1 MCNVW
6 LAMLKPHWYKVD
18 WGLLI
23 PVIILIII
31 GVVMIFSTSSIV
43 GFSNFND
50 SFFFI
55 KRHLVFLFIGI
66 CAFFVGLLVPYEIY
80 KKYTGLLFFSAL
92 MLLLLTLSP
101 LGVKVGG
108 ATRWLDLAFFRF
120 QPAEVAKF
128 AVVVLIAI
136 SLNRKDQVLNHF
148 VKGAGPLVLIV
159 VLPIILLILQP
170 DLGNSGLI
178 LMVFLGLLFL
188 SQFPIRYIIG
198 FFVSSI
204 IALIGIILSHPYQ
217 LKRIQSFLDP
227 WEDPLGKNYHM
238 VQSLIAIGSGGIT
251 GVGLGESKLKYFY
264 LPLQYSDFIFSI
276 ICEEGGFILAS
287 IIFLLFGVI
296 VFRSLKIARY
306 ATSSFGFYLAMG
318 LMLILVVQAILN
330 MGVVMGLLPVTGI
343 PLTFISFGGS
353 SLVVSMFCIG
363 VLLNISKDR
372 SND

>member
-1 MCNVW
+1 
-6 LAMLKPHWYKVD
+6 MLKPHWYKVD

-23 PVIILIII
+23 PVVILIII

-80 KKYTGLLFFSAL
+80 KKYAGLLFFSAL

-136 SLNRKDQVLNHF
+136 ALNRKDQVLNHF

-159 VLPIILLILQP
+159 VIPIILLILQP

-198 FFVSSI
+198 FFASSI

-287 IIFLLFGVI
+287 IVI
-296 VFRSLKIARY
+296 GMYFFILVKAYLIAKKTTDMF
-306 ATSSFGFYLAMG
+306 AFSLAMG
-318 LMLILVVQAILN
+318 CAFLVCFQAFIN
-330 MGVVMGLLPVTGI
+330 IAVVLGLFPVTGI
-343 PLTFISFGGS
+343 PLTFISYGGT
-353 SLVVSMFCIG
+353 SLITSLFYIG
-363 VLLNISKDR
+363 VILNISNSVKLKEYTIY
-372 SND
+372 S

>member
-1 MCNVW
+1 
-6 LAMLKPHWYKVD
+6 MLKPHWYKVD

-23 PVIILIII
+23 PVVCLIII

-55 KRHLVFLFIGI
+55 KRHFVFLFIGV
-66 CAFFVGLLVPYEIY
+66 CAFFVGLLVPFNSY
-80 KKYTGLLFFSAL
+80 KKYAGVLFIAALVLLI
-92 MLLLLTLSP
+92 LTLSP

-108 ATRWLDLAFFRF
+108 AKRWLDLVLFRF

-136 SLNRKDQVLNHF
+136 ALDRKERVLNHF
-148 VKGAGPLVLIV
+148 VKGGGPLVLIIV
-159 VLPIILLILQP
+159 FPIFFLILQP

-188 SQFPIRYIIG
+188 SKFPIRYIIG
-198 FFVSSI
+198 FLGGSVVS
-204 IALIGIILSHPYQ
+204 LVGIILSHPYQ
-217 LKRIQSFLDP
+217 LQRIKSFLNP

-276 ICEEGGFILAS
+276 ICEEGGFILAA
-287 IIFLLFGVI
+287 IVI
-296 VFRSLKIARY
+296 GMYFFILVKAYLIAKKTTDTF
-306 ATSSFGFYLAMG
+306 AFSLAMG
-318 LMLILVVQAILN
+318 CAFLVCFQAFIN
-330 MGVVMGLLPVTGI
+330 IAVVLGLFPVTGI
-343 PLTFISFGGS
+343 PLTFISYGGT
-353 SLVVSMFCIG
+353 SLITSLFYIG
-363 VLLNISKDR
+363 VILNISNSVKLKEYAIY
-372 SND
+372 S